1 MDEVDVIIDDKSGLA
16 YKEEFL
22 LNVRAEGLDEES
34 DTNKFEFEVVF
45 KDTILEFQRVS
56 FNGCFGTAN
65 DRVVT
70 MNGNKITVVFPSLK
84 LVDNVKLVN
93 LDFKY
98 ISNEYE
104 QDVVELDDFEFHST
118 KPGITYSITLT
129 GGAVSGEQ

>member
-1 MDEVDVIIDDKSGLA
+1 MDEVNVIIDDKSGLI
-16 YKEEFL
+16 YKEEFS

-45 KDTILEFQRVS
+45 KDTILEFQGVS

-70 MNGNKITVVFPSLK
+70 MNGNIVTVTFQSLK
-84 LVDNVKLVN
+84 LVGNVKLVN

-98 ISNEYE
+98 ISTEYQ
-104 QDVVELDDFEFHST
+104 QDVVELDEFEFHST
-118 KPGITYSITLT
+118 NPNVEYDVTIT